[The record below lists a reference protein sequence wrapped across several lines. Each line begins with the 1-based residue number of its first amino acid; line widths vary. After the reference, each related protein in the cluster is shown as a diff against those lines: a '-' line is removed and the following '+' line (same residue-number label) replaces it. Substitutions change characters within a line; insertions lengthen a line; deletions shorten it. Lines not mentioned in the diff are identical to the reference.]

1 MRYLNHLYCM
11 HVNEKLM
18 RITPFHL
25 SFRLE
30 FRTFMDIDSF

>member
-18 RITPFHL
+18 RIAPFHL